1 MITMFIGLSNIES
14 ALKKIE
20 AHRQAAQTALSAM
33 QHEIGNIDPRFSSS
47 VIAEKTKEIR
57 AKHGEVVRA
66 NFVSLKELSDSLKT
80 TRQFWSST
88 PFVLSTRAA
97 SATANGHQAA
107 APKDAAVEELT
118 RLRMMQEFK
127 AIPTELLRL
136 RLLAEK
142 SAVAAGGPAGGLYLA
157 STEYNQR
164 QDEKDYEPVSLD
176 DVELP
181 DQKEALQMLDAAK
194 ATETVTEQAFR
205 QSLGQTITPTDR
217 INAARQLAEAGA

>member
-1 MITMFIGLSNIES
+1 MFIGLSNIES

-88 PFVLSTRAA
+88 PLFCLP
-97 SATANGHQAA
+97 GQQA
-107 APKDAAVEELT
+107 PQPTDTKPQ
-118 RLRMMQEFK
+118 RLRM
-127 AIPTELLRL
+127 PLLR
-136 RLLAEK
+136 
-142 SAVAAGGPAGGLYLA
+142 
-157 STEYNQR
+157 N
-164 QDEKDYEPVSLD
+164 
-176 DVELP
+176 
-181 DQKEALQMLDAAK
+181 
-194 ATETVTEQAFR
+194 
-205 QSLGQTITPTDR
+205 
-217 INAARQLAEAGA
+217 